1 VIAAATEDDY
11 DCENYDPGAVIV
23 EEIAKAVVIHMFP
36 PNAFWAKPII
46 ILCKTRKKVSYFFS
60 FRNIFY
66 KKHNSEDNMF
76 VYSVRASGIRYFLLI
91 VLTLAV
97 LIGSIIISESEAA
110 AVFAG
115 GEISLD
121 GVGEHEGRVEFIKQF
136 GYEIG
141 EAPVSEAEFNIP
153 TAFDRV
159 STDYN
164 EIQRSQGLDLTKYG
178 GKKVCRYT
186 YEVKNYEGYEGRVL
200 ANVIVYRGRVIGCDI
215 SSEDPAGFVEPLIKL
230 GK

>member
-1 VIAAATEDDY
+1 MLFGS
-11 DCENYDPGAVIV
+11 DPLSYYAMEQKTCHIFRQRQ
-23 EEIAKAVVIHMFP
+23 IYFIKKT
-36 PNAFWAKPII
+36 FW
-46 ILCKTRKKVSYFFS
+46 RSV
-60 FRNIFY
+60 
-66 KKHNSEDNMF
+66 MF

-186 YEVKNYEGYEGRVL
+186 YEVKNYEGYEGTVY
-200 ANVIVYRGRVIGCDI
+200 ANVLVYRNRVIGGDI
-215 SSEDPAGFVEPLIKL
+215 CSADVSGFIHGFEKPTD
-230 GK
+230 

>member
-1 VIAAATEDDY
+1 
-11 DCENYDPGAVIV
+11 
-23 EEIAKAVVIHMFP
+23 
-36 PNAFWAKPII
+36 
-46 ILCKTRKKVSYFFS
+46 
-60 FRNIFY
+60 
-66 KKHNSEDNMF
+66 MF

-97 LIGSIIISESEAA
+97 LIGSIIISESEAT

-141 EAPVSEAEFNIP
+141 EAPVSEAEFNMP
-153 TAFDRV
+153 TVFDRV

-164 EIQRSQGLDLTKYG
+164 EIQRRQGLDLTKYG

-186 YEVKNYEGYEGRVL
+186 YEVKNYEGYEGKVL

-215 SSEDPAGFVEPLIKL
+215 SSDDPAGFVEPLIKL